1 MRAAVIGSAAAVLAA
16 AAAAAGAPDG
26 RAAAWSLRP
35 EVTLPVAGYCLP
47 ANGVG
52 AQVAQLVGAAGL
64 AAVPTAPIAILDDGV
79 DGSAPELAGRVLQG
93 VDATTGQ
100 PFSGDRTG
108 HGTAVAGLAAGAGPG
123 VVGVSPASPILPV
136 RIYDGAGVAT
146 SATIAKAIGL
156 AVDRGART
164 ILIAGWAPSAAAT
177 ADDVRALSVAVDD
190 ALTRGAVVVGPAGG
204 TADNTTPSLPQSL
217 PHVLV
222 AGSMTLASVQST
234 FTSTGPYLDVM
245 APGEG
250 LVAPLPPAMCDFGY
264 GLSTGTSFAAA
275 TLAGAVAMIQKLH
288 PAANAAQVFAIVRRS
303 AVTDLGV
310 GGRDDA
316 TGYGMLNVAAGASAA
331 VPVVSAAAPEVD
343 DDPHWLR
350 GRYASRHPKVITRTK
365 LRFSVQGDLSPAKD
379 PADVFPVSLS
389 TGDRLVV
396 NATAADPGAVL
407 ELDVLDP
414 RAGDYDV
421 TDDADDYVVVG
432 TGGYVNDPSV
442 DFRARRAGTYYVA
455 VTPTPVDGVDVADG
469 EVLPDVVPYRLSAY
483 KQAHKSKRKKAR
495 R

>member
-1 MRAAVIGSAAAVLAA
+1 MRGAVIGSAAAVLAA

-26 RAAAWSLRP
+26 RAAAWSLHP
-35 EVTLPVAGYCLP
+35 EVTLPAAGYCLP

-64 AAVPTAPIAILDDGV
+64 APVVTAPIAILDDGV
-79 DGSAPELAGRVLQG
+79 DAGAPELAGRVLAG

-100 PFSGDRTG
+100 PFSGDRSG

-136 RIYDGAGVAT
+136 RIYDATGAAT
-146 SATIAKAIGL
+146 AAAIAKGIGL
-156 AVDRGART
+156 AVDRGAGT
-164 ILIAGWAPSAAAT
+164 ILISGWAAVGAAT
-177 ADDVRALSVAVDD
+177 ADDLRALSTAIGD
-190 ALTRGAVVVGPAGG
+190 ALARGAVVVGPDGG
-204 TADNTTPSLPQSL
+204 TGDATTATLPALL
-217 PHVLV
+217 PHVVV
-222 AGSMTLASVQST
+222 AGSMTLGSLQST
-234 FTSTGPYLDVM
+234 FNSTGAYLDVM

-250 LVAPLPPAMCDFGY
+250 VIAPLPPAACGFGY

-275 TLAGAVAMIQKLH
+275 TLAGAVALIQKLH
-288 PAANAAQVFAIVRRS
+288 PAAGAAQVFAIARRS
-303 AVTDLGV
+303 SATDLGV

-316 TGYGMLNVAAGASAA
+316 TGYGLLNVAAGIGAA
-331 VPVVSAAAPEVD
+331 VPVVSAAAPEPD

-350 GRYASRHPKVITRTK
+350 GRYASRHPKLLSRTK
-365 LRFSVQGDLSPAKD
+365 LRFSLQGDLSPAKD

-389 TGDRLVV
+389 VGDRLVV

-414 RAGDYDV
+414 RAGDFDV
-421 TDDADDYVVVG
+421 TDDADDYVAAG
-432 TGGYVNDPSV
+432 TGGYVNDPEI
-442 DFRARRAGTYYVA
+442 DLRARRAGTYYIA
-455 VTPTPVDGVDVADG
+455 VTPTPADDSSG
-469 EVLPDVVPYRLSAY
+469 DPIPDVVPYRLSAY
-483 KQAHKSKRKKAR
+483 KQPHRAKAKKKAR